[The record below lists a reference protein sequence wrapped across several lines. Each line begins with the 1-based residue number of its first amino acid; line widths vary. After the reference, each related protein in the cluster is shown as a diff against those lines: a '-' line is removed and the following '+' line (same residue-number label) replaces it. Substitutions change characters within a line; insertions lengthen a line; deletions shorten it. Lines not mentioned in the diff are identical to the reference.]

1 MKIRAI
7 RLPADG
13 KERMKEIVNRSNS
26 RPTGKYPSWK
36 MGRFMQWETVD
47 HLKAF
52 RSLDADPK
60 VHSFE
65 EQPLLIEYESGG
77 FLHIERP
84 HILVVTGYQ
93 KELWTIK
100 KSSETF
106 NRIQKAEEEELSFH
120 LLRHGYL
127 QKTVIAETLEEEPR
141 MGNQMKLLRLGR
153 CQVSSLE
160 REAIRHFFMKRSGVV
175 TWGEILDGE
184 IGSIGKNIICRLV
197 LEGSVHFEI
206 TKFWTNLT
214 PFYLVNG
221 SSNLIVA
228 ELQ

>member
-1 MKIRAI
+1 MKIRSI
-7 RLPADG
+7 RYPEEG
-13 KERMKEIVNRSNS
+13 EQRMKEIVNRSNT
-26 RPTGKYPSWK
+26 RATGKYPSWK

-52 RSLDADPK
+52 RSLDADSK

-84 HILVVTGYQ
+84 HILVVTGHQ

-100 KSSETF
+100 KSLETF
-106 NRIQKAEEEELSFH
+106 NRIQQAEQEELSLH

-127 QKTVIAETLEEEPR
+127 RKTVMAETLEEEPR

-160 REAIRHFFMKRSGVV
+160 REAIRHFFMKRSGVM
-175 TWGEILDGE
+175 TWGEILGAE
-184 IGSIGKNIICRLV
+184 VGPIGKNIICRLV
-197 LEGSVHFEI
+197 LEGLVHFDI

-214 PFYLVNG
+214 TFYWVNG
-221 SSNLIVA
+221 GSNLMGV
-228 ELQ
+228 EFQ